1 MLSKE
6 DYLSYLKE
14 MFDIET
20 KMINVYS
27 GLKEKA
33 NDQQM
38 KDFFFQLAKD
48 EISHASTV
56 RELTGLIKQ
65 KYPEI

>member
-33 NDQQM
+33 NDRQV
-38 KDFFFQLAKD
+38 KDFLSQLAKD

-56 RELTGLIKQ
+56 RELTELIKQ
-65 KYPEI
+65 KYPEV

>member
-6 DYLSYLKE
+6 DYLNYLKE

-33 NDQQM
+33 DDRPM
-38 KDFFFQLAKD
+38 KDFFP
-48 EISHASTV
+48 
-56 RELTGLIKQ
+56 G
-65 KYPEI
+65 